1 MEPWPRAPLS
11 LQEGGD
17 LSDSPG
23 APCCHPEGRGSESL
37 GRRRAKSTSSE
48 SIGGGGSPADVTLL
62 FDSNVPRQS
71 CSNPYVI
78 SIMGVDT
85 THENG
90 AQNEPDQ
97 HRDRYHSHHNFVIT
111 SGAEI
116 RPVCTDAAVISS
128 ALRLTPW
135 VGMVEREID

>member
-1 MEPWPRAPLS
+1 MEPWPRVPLS

-17 LSDSPG
+17 LCDSPG

-37 GRRRAKSTSSE
+37 GRRRAKS
-48 SIGGGGSPADVTLL
+48 SIGPGGGGSPADVTLL

-90 AQNEPDQ
+90 AQNEPGP
-97 HRDRYHSHHNFVIT
+97 T
-111 SGAEI
+111 S
-116 RPVCTDAAVISS
+116 
-128 ALRLTPW
+128 
-135 VGMVEREID
+135 

>member
-1 MEPWPRAPLS
+1 MEPWPRVPLS

-37 GRRRAKSTSSE
+37 GRRRAKS

-90 AQNEPDQ
+90 AQN
-97 HRDRYHSHHNFVIT
+97 RGGYHSRHNFVIT

>member
-1 MEPWPRAPLS
+1 MEPWPRVPLS
-11 LQEGGD
+11 LQGGGD

-37 GRRRAKSTSSE
+37 GRRRAKS
-48 SIGGGGSPADVTLL
+48 SIGPGGGGSPADVTLL

-90 AQNEPDQ
+90 AQNEPGPTSCC
-97 HRDRYHSHHNFVIT
+97 YHSRHNFVIT